1 MTPPR
6 KDTNPLPQV
15 SPQQKAAPHL
25 QRRLLMEYSKSS
37 KGSYS
42 RTQHPRR
49 APLTYLNDGGGG
61 GGAELVFFVRPK
73 KSL

>member
-1 MTPPR
+1 
-6 KDTNPLPQV
+6 
-15 SPQQKAAPHL
+15 
-25 QRRLLMEYSKSS
+25 MEYSKSS

-61 GGAELVFFVRPK
+61 GAEVHILYPSVFRATQKIPLVSAFFATQENPLVSAFCATQ